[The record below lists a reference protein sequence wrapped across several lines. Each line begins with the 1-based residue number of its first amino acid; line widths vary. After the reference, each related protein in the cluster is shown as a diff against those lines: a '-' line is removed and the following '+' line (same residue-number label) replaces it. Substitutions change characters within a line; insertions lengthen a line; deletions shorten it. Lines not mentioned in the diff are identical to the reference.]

1 MLPNWHLCKR
11 KRIAADAGQL
21 QSSIFLRARTRRAK
35 AQTTANYIAGDG
47 DGEGEALFF
56 EVELF
61 LVEVVDFFAVL
72 EVLAAGA
79 PFLAVVELVVEV
91 VLMVSLLFAQEAR
104 KATPIKAT
112 TEERMIF
119 FISW

>member
-1 MLPNWHLCKR
+1 MLPNWQLCKR

-35 AQTTANYIAGDG
+35 AQTTANYIAG